1 MKIDKQIKEI
11 LKDEII
17 VKKYQKKGD
26 GAVETIIVISI
37 ILLCFLGYFVIYNPI
52 IKVKDGCWSWE
63 REEVIE
69 HFSLI
74 DDYNMTCEQIKDEL
88 TLELYWIR
96 EKDEFKK
103 EIIYTMCGDK
113 ILSEKV
119 IVCGKNCF
127 KEEYVER
134 CLN

>member
-1 MKIDKQIKEI
+1 MVVFGFGGSGMKN
-11 LKDEII
+11 
-17 VKKYQKKGD
+17 KKGD
-26 GAVETIIVISI
+26 SSEIIIIISLI
-37 ILLCFLGYFVIYNPI
+37 FFCFFVYIAIYNPI
-52 IKVKDGCWSWE
+52 IKLKDGCWSWE

-74 DDYNMTCEQIKDEL
+74 DDYNFTCEQIKDGL
-88 TLELYWIR
+88 ILEIYYPMN
-96 EKDEFKK
+96 ENKFKK

-119 IVCGKNCF
+119 LVCGKNCF